1 MEVHTSRRRF
11 PCFVV
16 AFCAALACW
25 SPGTSE
31 AARILMHGREEG
43 PTFRNDPEMFD
54 HLVSLFGEGNVDYMA
69 AISAAAD
76 GSTANG
82 YDAIVISSS
91 MGSNDIRG
99 KYEDTRVGVLNME
112 NAIVDMG
119 AGEFQMS
126 SASGNSLAVHD
137 QVDIVNAD
145 HPLAAGLSGAIQ
157 VFNSQQSMQVA
168 RGLLAPGAIVIAT
181 QAAGNAEG
189 SADPAIFAVDAG
201 GELLG
206 DGSEEMPAVA
216 AGRRVMFFVSDPGFA
231 DLTED
236 GVKLFDAAVNWAA
249 VPEPGSFALCAIGLF
264 GLLGRR
270 PARR

>member
-11 PCFVV
+11 LRFVV

-25 SPGTSE
+25 SPGRSE

-43 PTFRNDPEMFD
+43 PTFRNDPEMFA

-76 GSTANG
+76 GSTGNG

-99 KYEDTRVGVLNME
+99 KYEDTRVGVVNME

-126 SASGNSLAVHD
+126 SASGNTGDAHD
-137 QVDIVNAD
+137 RVQIVNTS
-145 HPLAAGLSGAIQ
+145 HPLAAGLSGTIQ
-157 VFNSQQSMQVA
+157 VFNNTRSMQL
-168 RGLLAPGAIVIAT
+168 GKGTLAPGAIVIAT
-181 QAAGNAEG
+181 QALPNPDNTEEVT
-189 SADPAIFAVDAG
+189 IFAVDAG

-206 DGSEEMPAVA
+206 DGSEGMPAVA

>member
-1 MEVHTSRRRF
+1 M
-11 PCFVV
+11 FVV
-16 AFCAALACW
+16 SYRCKLLCALAFCAALLSWNPSAAD
-25 SPGTSE
+25 
-31 AARILMHGREEG
+31 AARILVHGRN
-43 PTFRNDPEMFD
+43 PNPDFRDDGVLVE
-54 HLVSLFGEGNVDYMA
+54 HLEALFGADNVDYLA
-69 AISAAAD
+69 GISAAAD
-76 GSTANG
+76 GSSANG

-91 MGSNDIRG
+91 MASSDIRG
-99 KYEDTRVGVLNME
+99 KYHNSPAGIVNME
-112 NAIVDMG
+112 NAIVKSG
-119 AGEFQMS
+119 LGEFQMS

-137 QVDIVNAD
+137 QVDIVASD

-206 DGSEEMPAVA
+206 DGSVGMPNVA

-236 GVKLFDAAVNWAA
+236 GLKLFDAATTWAA

-270 PARR
+270 PSRGN